1 MNDQPYSEQA
11 QRFMIDT
18 AREAVHAAVCGE
30 SGPKVT
36 DVPAELTEPRGCFVT
51 LHNAA
56 QLRGCIG
63 TFEADAPL
71 IDNLIAMAGAAARDP
86 RFTDDPVREDEVDAL
101 SIDVSVLTPREP
113 INDPMDYV
121 IGRDGQ
127 YVVGK
132 RFGSRIGGCFL
143 PEVAAEQ
150 GWDVPTTL
158 SMLCAHKMG
167 LDPDAWRPPTKL
179 QFFRF
184 QSIKVSSNG

>member
-1 MNDQPYSEQA
+1 MSDQPYNNQA
-11 QRFMIDT
+11 RQVMIDT
-18 AREAVHAAVCGE
+18 AREAVRAAVACQPSPE
-30 SGPKVT
+30 VT
-36 DVPAELTEPRGCFVT
+36 DVPGELTEPRGCFVT
-51 LHNAA
+51 LHNRE

-71 IDNLIAMAGAAARDP
+71 IENLIAMAGASARDP
-86 RFTDDPVREDEVDAL
+86 RFTDDPVQEDEVDVL
-101 SIDVSVLTPREP
+101 SIDVSILTPREP
-113 INDPMDYV
+113 IDDPLDYV
-121 IGRDGQ
+121 IGQDGQ

-132 RFGSRIGGCFL
+132 RFGSRVGGCFL

-167 LDPDAWRPPTKL
+167 LDPDAWRAPTKL